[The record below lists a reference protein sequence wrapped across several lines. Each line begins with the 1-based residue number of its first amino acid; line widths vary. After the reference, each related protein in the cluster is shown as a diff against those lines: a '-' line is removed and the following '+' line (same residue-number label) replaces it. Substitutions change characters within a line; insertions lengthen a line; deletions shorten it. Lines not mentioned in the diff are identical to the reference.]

1 LAGNVGDI
9 PLLPIAIAKRLAQTG
24 HVNPEVTLI
33 HDQTSPHACDQ
44 LALADDL
51 TSALDQHHQ
60 NIESTIAQCE
70 RDAVLFEC
78 AGCRE

>member
-1 LAGNVGDI
+1 MNS
-9 PLLPIAIAKRLAQTG
+9 
-24 HVNPEVTLI
+24 EVTLV
-33 HDQTSPHACDQ
+33 HDQTSPHARDQ
-44 LALADDL
+44 LALAYNL

-78 AGCRE
+78 AGCREQPEWSK